1 MAQDQPKGSGGDKP
15 NAGGNTPKPG
25 GNTPKPAAGQSAKDK
40 SRAQSRPVT
49 GKPAGAKGGNTPK
62 PAAGAK
68 GGNKPRPGRPVAT
81 AAKPPRGLS
90 GTVIAWGAVALVIIV
105 IAVFVIVKVTSGG
118 NSSTNAN
125 KPVPVTPAPA
135 SVVKG
140 VTTIPASVFDKVG
153 VNIPSQATPSPP
165 IQLTGQPAL
174 TLAGKTPAMF
184 YFGAEYCPF
193 CAAERW
199 GVVAALSRFG
209 TWSGLEVT
217 ASSPTDYAPNT
228 PTFSFRSATY
238 TSPYL
243 SFFPVENCT
252 NVADAS
258 NTSCSGYSSLQQPT
272 KEEQA
277 VLNKYSSPTYIPGD
291 TAAAGAVSFPFMDVG
306 NKVLFS
312 GATYS
317 PLMLAGLT
325 HQDIAGNLSDPTNS
339 VTQSIVG
346 TANYISASICQAT
359 GQMPANVCSSSGVQ
373 AAAKSLKSSAG

>member
-1 MAQDQPKGSGGDKP
+1 MAQDQPKGTGGGKP
-15 NAGGNTPKPG
+15 KAGGNTPKPG
-25 GNTPKPAAGQSAKDK
+25 GNTPKPATGQSAKDR
-40 SRAQSRPVT
+40 SRAQSRPIS
-49 GKPAGAKGGNTPK
+49 GKPAGGKGGNTPR
-62 PAAGAK
+62 PAAAST

-81 AAKPPRGLS
+81 AAKPPRGIS
-90 GTVIAWGAVALVIIV
+90 GALLAWGAVGLVVVV

-118 NSSTNAN
+118 NTPSAN

-135 SVVKG
+135 AVVKG

-174 TLAGKTPAMF
+174 TLNGKTPAVF
-184 YFGAEYCPF
+184 YFGAEYCPY

-199 GVVAALSRFG
+199 GMVAALSRFG
-209 TWSGLEVT
+209 TFSGLEVT
-217 ASSPTDYAPNT
+217 ASSPTDYAPDT
-228 PTFSFRSATY
+228 PTFTFRNATY
-238 TSPYL
+238 TSPYV

-252 NVADAS
+252 NIADAA
-258 NTSCSGYSSLQQPT
+258 NTSCSGYSNLQSPT

-277 VLNKYSSPTYIPGD
+277 VLNKYSSPTFIPGD
-291 TAAAGAVSFPFMDVG
+291 TAAAGSVSFPFMDVG

-325 HQDIAGNLSDPTNS
+325 HQDIAGNLGDPTNS
-339 VTQSIVG
+339 VTQAIVG

-359 GQMPANVCSSSGVQ
+359 GQQPANVCSSAGVK
-373 AAAKSLKSSAG
+373 AAAKALQSSAG